1 MTPDFEQDRQAA
13 SEWAADMLQRPDV
26 IILDSETTDFRGELV
41 ELSMIDLEGNT
52 LYDQQFSPLLPIH
65 PGAFKVHGLS
75 AEKLAG
81 KPAFE
86 TEYGV
91 VKAILE
97 AASVVLIYNAAFDT
111 AIIANTCDVHA
122 LLPIDYRA
130 DCVMEMYSQFCGSW
144 SEWHSSYTWQKLPG
158 GDHSA
163 LGDCRA
169 TLDVLKRMAGVV

>member
-1 MTPDFEQDRQAA
+1 
-13 SEWAADMLQRPDV
+13 V
-26 IILDSETTDFRGELV
+26 IILVSDTTDFRGELV
-41 ELSMIDLEGNT
+41 ELSIIDLAGNT

-65 PGAFKVHGLS
+65 PGALKVHGLT

-91 VKAILE
+91 VKAILK

-111 AIIANTCDVHA
+111 SIIAKTCDVHE

-130 DCVMEMYSQFCGSW
+130 DCVMEMYSQWVGAW
-144 SEWHSSYTWQKLPG
+144 SDYHRSYTWQKLPG

-169 TLDVLKRMAGVV
+169 TLDVLKRMAGVE